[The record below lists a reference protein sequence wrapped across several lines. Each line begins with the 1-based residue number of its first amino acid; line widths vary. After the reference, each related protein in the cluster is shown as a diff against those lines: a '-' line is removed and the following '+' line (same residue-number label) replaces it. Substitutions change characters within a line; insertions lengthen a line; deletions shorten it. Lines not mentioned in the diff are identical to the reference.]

1 MENNMYDVIDTRDL
15 NDDLEEL
22 QNELDRMVELKE
34 ELVAT
39 EDPDEGMELQEEYD
53 DLFLNW
59 DGDTF
64 AKLIEMRDEI
74 PEWEDGNV
82 LVADHYWVDYVM
94 EMLADIGDLPA
105 EIPSYIVIDEK
116 ATAENI
122 QVDYSYIEYEGTDY
136 WFRNC

>member
-1 MENNMYDVIDTRDL
+1 MYDVIDTRDL

-34 ELVAT
+34 ELIAT
-39 EDPDEGMELQEEYD
+39 DDPDGGIELQEEYD

-74 PEWEDGNV
+74 PEWEDGNT
-82 LVADHYWVDYVM
+82 LVADHYWVNYVM

-122 QVDYSYIEYEGTDY
+122 QVYYSYIEYEGTDY

>member
-1 MENNMYDVIDTRDL
+1 MYDVIDTRDL

>member
-1 MENNMYDVIDTRDL
+1 MYDVIDTRDL

-34 ELVAT
+34 ELIAT
-39 EDPDEGMELQEEYD
+39 DDPDEGIELQEEYD
-53 DLFLNW
+53 DLLENW

-64 AKLIEMRDEI
+64 AKLVEMRDEI